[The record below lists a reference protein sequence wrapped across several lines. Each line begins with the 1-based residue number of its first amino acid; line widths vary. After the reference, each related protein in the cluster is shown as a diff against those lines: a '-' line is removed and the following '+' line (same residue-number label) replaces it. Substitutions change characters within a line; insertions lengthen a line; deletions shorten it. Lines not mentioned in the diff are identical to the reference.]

1 MRLVITS
8 VDYADFLS
16 VTLPAWRALVPNVV
30 IATAPWD
37 LDTQAIAAEHG
48 VSTIVTDAWRLMD
61 VGHVGERVHF
71 NMALG
76 LDVAF
81 GLFEN
86 QVEPPADGEVCGH
99 VSADCYPVGRWP
111 KDDTFKPDTIYGFW
125 RYDCPTP
132 SAFAAFCGDG
142 DWQRFPQMKNGHGWP
157 IGYCQLFRYRPGLR
171 FGSFPTAGKF
181 DIRFREKFTHKVM
194 RDEVALIHL
203 GPASVRE
210 NWAGRTIEKW
220 VTA

>member
-8 VDYADFLS
+8 VDYADFLA
-16 VTLPAWRALVPNVV
+16 VTLPAWRAFVPDVV
-30 IATAPWD
+30 VATAPWD
-37 LDTQAIAAEHG
+37 PETQAVAASHD
-48 VSTIVTDAWRLMD
+48 VKTIVTDAWRRMD

-81 GLFEN
+81 GLFE
-86 QVEPPADGEVCGH
+86 QEADPPAHDDVCGH
-99 VSADCYPVGRWP
+99 VSADCFPVGTWP
-111 KDDTFKPDTIYGFW
+111 VDETFARGTVYGFW

-132 SAFAAFCGDG
+132 ADFAAFQSDG
-142 DWQRFPQMKNGHGWP
+142 RWSRFSRMKNGHGWP
-157 IGYCQLFRYRPGLR
+157 IGYCQMFRYRPGLR

-181 DIRFREKFTHKVM
+181 DIRFRDQFPNKVM
-194 RDEVALIHL
+194 RDEIQLIHL

-210 NWAGRTIEKW
+210 NWAGRTIETW
-220 VTA
+220 VAQ